1 MGRLRT
7 MWHHVRR
14 SPYQAFAAILIITQT
29 FFVIS
34 IFTFVIAGSAKIIS
48 YFESKPQV
56 AAFFKDEAKQ
66 ENIDALKEQL
76 KSTGKV
82 SELRFVSKEEALKIY
97 SEQNKNDPLLLE
109 VVSADILPASLEVSA
124 IKIEDLGGISEMLKR
139 SSLVQ
144 QVIFQKDIVATLTS
158 WTQALR
164 KVGIGLIA
172 VLALDSIFIMV
183 IIIGIKISQ
192 KKEEIEIMRLIGA
205 TTWYIRWPFIFEG
218 VFYGVTG
225 AFFGWI
231 SSSLVLLYATPI
243 LSSFLRGIPLLP
255 VPPVFFLGLL
265 GGELLL
271 AIVLGMVASMLAV
284 LRYLK

>member
-218 VFYGVTG
+218 IFYGVIG

>member
-1 MGRLRT
+1 MGHLRT

-34 IFTFVIAGSAKIIS
+34 IFTFVITGSAKIIN

-76 KSTGKV
+76 KATGKV

-205 TTWYIRWPFIFEG
+205 TTWYVRWPFIFEG
-218 VFYGVTG
+218 VLYGTAG
-225 AFFGWI
+225 AFLGWI

-255 VPPVFFLGLL
+255 VPPVFFLELL
-265 GGELLL
+265 GGEILL
-271 AIVLGMVASMLAV
+271 AIVLGVVASMLAV